1 MEFMKINGFL
11 ARAVSRLINKGVET
25 KLGFKPNLEILNLGM
40 STGEDDDV
48 VKVSL
53 EAVMTRTAFEKLIM
67 EVTK

>member
-11 ARAVSRLINKGVET
+11 ARAVSKLINKGVET